1 MMTTM
6 DIIYE
11 NLKSKS
17 FLFAN
22 LAPRILFIPFLK
34 INFLLFFL
42 FVFVFLFCFFVCST
56 VNLLKWIHTRTE
68 ISFLMTFL
76 VVTFPHNIDTLRI
89 VNFCEF
95 FFSRNVIPL
104 IYYVHFHHFSTR
116 LLRPFERLLYLEEKE
131 IFHVGKEE

>member
-34 INFLLFFL
+34 VNFLLFFL

-95 FFSRNVIPL
+95 FFSKCD
-104 IYYVHFHHFSTR
+104 STR
-116 LLRPFERLLYLEEKE
+116 ILRPFERLLYLEEKE

>member
-95 FFSRNVIPL
+95 FFFSKCDSTHILCSFSPFFHSYITSIWTFALSWGKRDFSR
-104 IYYVHFHHFSTR
+104 R
-116 LLRPFERLLYLEEKE
+116 
-131 IFHVGKEE
+131 